1 MLIKQKATPYT
12 KLIREWLSYPHAR
25 SPLQKYFPPARPLRL
40 RALSLSSPSSLP
52 PSRAPH
58 LSLTTSAYGPHSYFH
73 FFLSFHLAYLTLLLS
88 FALLLTP
95 LSILL
100 SLELAV
106 FETLRTSVSVFNDVV
121 PEQ

>member
-25 SPLQKYFPPARPLRL
+25 SPLQKYFSPARPLRL

-73 FFLSFHLAYLTLLLS
+73 FFLSFHPAYLTLLLS

-95 LSILL
+95 LSVLL

-106 FETLRTSVSVFNDVV
+106 FETLRTSVSVFTDVV

>member
-1 MLIKQKATPYT
+1 MRVLRFKNIF
-12 KLIREWLSYPHAR
+12 LLHVR
-25 SPLQKYFPPARPLRL
+25 SGFELFLFL
-40 RALSLSSPSSLP
+40 LHLP

-73 FFLSFHLAYLTLLLS
+73 FFLSFHLAYLTLFLS

-95 LSILL
+95 LSVLL

-106 FETLRTSVSVFNDVV
+106 FETLRTSVSVFTDVV